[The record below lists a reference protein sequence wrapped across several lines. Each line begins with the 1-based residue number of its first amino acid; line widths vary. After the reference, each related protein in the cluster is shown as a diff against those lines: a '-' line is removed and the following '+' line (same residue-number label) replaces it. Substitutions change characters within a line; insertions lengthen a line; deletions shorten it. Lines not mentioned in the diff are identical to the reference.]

1 MKKRVIDYI
10 KLKNHTDASI
20 NSSALVG
27 LRRYNKI
34 LKNSIKFVLL
44 LGGTFLG
51 LTKIREIYETINNG
65 KTAIHNKIENNTR
78 IESNFRKSHQNLV
91 LEYIDNKDFNKK
103 EELTGIFDARFKL
116 INKWAQGIVLETC

>member
-91 LEYIDNKDFNKK
+91 LEYIDNKDFKKK